1 MMVSLSESS
10 SVTSDFSAS
19 SSSATASSLP
29 LSSSSSSA
37 RAAAKADVRGG
48 FSGCLSSETAAAD
61 PLGFLGFLVVD
72 AAAAAVA
79 AVVAVASSESTTL
92 RFRPRPLPT
101 LTSLGSSGDEEDEV
115 SWACSAPLLGPL
127 FDGIEGV
134 PSSFV
139 VTFGFRPFLA
149 GVG

>member
-19 SSSATASSLP
+19 SSSATASSLT

-37 RAAAKADVRGG
+37 RAAAKAEVRGG

-61 PLGFLGFLVVD
+61 PLGFLGFLVVVV
-72 AAAAAVA
+72 AAAVA
-79 AVVAVASSESTTL
+79 AVAAVVSSESTTL

-115 SWACSAPLLGPL
+115 SWACSAPFLGPL

-139 VTFGFRPFLA
+139 AAFGFRPFLA